1 MFVKDRMSHP
11 VITIQPDMPLQD
23 ALKLMNTENVRRF
36 PVVDEKGKLV
46 GVVAER
52 DLLHASPSDATSLSV
67 WEVNYLL
74 SKITVEGIMT
84 RDVTTVSEDTPLEE
98 AACVMA
104 DNKIGALPVVRDGG
118 VVGIITETDLFK
130 VFLEVLGARE
140 AGVRVTALLGNVPG
154 TLAQLSKAIFDVGG
168 NIVSLGTMLGTS
180 SENIEVTFKVQGV
193 EKDVLKETI
202 EKVVEELLDIR
213 ETKQV

>member
-11 VITIQPDMPLQD
+11 VITVHPDMPIQD

-74 SKITVEGIMT
+74 SKITVDGIMT
-84 RDVTTVSEDTPLEE
+84 RDVTIVTEDTPLEE
-98 AACVMA
+98 AARVMA

-154 TLAQLSKAIFDVGG
+154 TLAQLSKAIFEVGG

-193 EKDVLKETI
+193 EKDVLKKTI

>member
-1 MFVKDRMSHP
+1 MSHP
-11 VITIQPDMPLQD
+11 VITIHPDMPLQD

-36 PVVDEKGKLV
+36 PVVDDKGKLV
-46 GVVAER
+46 GVVSER

-74 SKITVEGIMT
+74 SKITVDGIMT

-98 AACVMA
+98 AARVMA

-193 EKDVLKETI
+193 AKDVLKETI